1 MECIE
6 KGIKESK
13 LEIAEKLLDNG
24 HSIEYVSEITELQ
37 ETEIR
42 NLK

>member
-24 HSIEYVSEITELQ
+24 HSIEYVSEITELP
-37 ETEIR
+37 ETEIS
-42 NLK
+42 NIK